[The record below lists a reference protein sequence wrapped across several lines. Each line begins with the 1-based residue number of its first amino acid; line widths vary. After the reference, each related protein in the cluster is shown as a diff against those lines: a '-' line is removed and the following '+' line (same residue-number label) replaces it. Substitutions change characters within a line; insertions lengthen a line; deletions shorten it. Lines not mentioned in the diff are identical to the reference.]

1 MKTEFLKEL
10 GLEQEVIS
18 KIMAENG
25 KDIEKYK
32 AENDTLKAE
41 SEQQK
46 TQLTE
51 ANKQIESFKG
61 MDVDGI
67 KKAADEWKTK
77 FETAQTEAQKQ
88 IDALKLDSALDKAL
102 LTAKAKNPK
111 LAKAA
116 LNMELIKLDGDN
128 VLGLNEQLEKLKE
141 SDGYLFDVAS
151 NDDQNNSS
159 FRMNSGG
166 EHRTGQD
173 AEYDK
178 MSDEEYYRTT
188 LKKD

>member
-1 MKTEFLKEL
+1 MKTDFLKEL

-32 AENDTLKAE
+32 AENETLKAE

-61 MDVDGI
+61 MDIEGI
-67 KKAADEWKTK
+67 KKAADDWKTQY
-77 FETAQTEAQKQ
+77 ETAKSEAEKQ
-88 IDALKLDSALDKAL
+88 INTLKLDSALDKAL

-128 VLGLNEQLEKLKE
+128 ILGLNEQLDKLKE
-141 SDGYLFDVAS
+141 SDGYLFDTEPK
-151 NDDQNNSS
+151 DDPNNSS

-166 EHRTGQD
+166 EHKTSQD
-173 AEYDK
+173 VEYDK
-178 MSDEEYYRTT
+178 MSDEEYYKTT
-188 LKKD
+188 LKKE